1 MDKKDLIRQYKET
14 PRPAGVF
21 RVRNVR
27 AARSFVGTST
37 DLPSML
43 NRQRFQLDHGSHRD
57 RDLQKDWS
65 EAGPEA
71 FTFEVLDELKPREDP
86 AWDPSDDLS
95 VLLEMRIEALRAAG
109 ESFYGKNR

>member
-1 MDKKDLIRQYKET
+1 MDRKELIRQYKET
-14 PRPAGVF
+14 ARPTGVF

-27 AARSFVGTST
+27 AAKSFVGTSA

-43 NRQRFQLDHGSHRD
+43 NRQRFQLEHGSHRD
-57 RDLQKDWS
+57 RELQKDWN

-86 AWDPSDDLS
+86 AWDPSADLT
-95 VLLEMRIEALRAAG
+95 VLLAMWLETLRAAG
-109 ESFYGKNR
+109 ESFYGENR